1 MANFKLEKKVE
12 REIGLREGHLL
23 ARRGCGAGGGGSGD
37 PASEVL
43 TLIFTIHSAV
53 ASSSLML
60 SVRKILTVIP
70 LR

>member
-1 MANFKLEKKVE
+1 MANLKLEKKVE

-23 ARRGCGAGGGGSGD
+23 AGRGCGGD

-43 TLIFTIHSAV
+43 TLIFTVHSAV

-70 LR
+70 LRS